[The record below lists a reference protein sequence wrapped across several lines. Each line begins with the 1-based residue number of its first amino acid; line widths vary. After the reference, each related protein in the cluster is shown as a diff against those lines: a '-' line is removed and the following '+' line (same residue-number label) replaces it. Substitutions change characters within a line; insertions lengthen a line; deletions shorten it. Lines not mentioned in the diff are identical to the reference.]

1 MAVFATYFRSD
12 IGKRDKVVMQ
22 VATVLDTSRE
32 LREGN
37 LSTLSPGKGSSII
50 EWLRGKTCKATF

>member
-37 LSTLSPGKGSSII
+37 LSTLSPGKGPSII
-50 EWLRGKTCKATF
+50 I